1 MRWGS
6 QFIERYGGKL
16 MLNKKQLKWFE
27 DLTQI
32 DGISGH
38 EKNVTQYL
46 ENAYQAMGYDVV
58 YDNLGSIAAYK
69 PSKRKDAKT
78 VMVLGHM
85 DEIGFLVK
93 DILETGVLKL
103 HPVGGWFEQ
112 TLLAQRVQVH
122 NRHGEVFKG
131 TIGSIPPHML
141 KPEERN
147 KPMTIDQMIVDIGAT
162 DKEDVLKKG
171 VQIGDMIV
179 VSGSFEQLNEK
190 RLLAKA
196 FDNRYGCVMGLDL
209 LDQLK
214 DKDLDYNLYVGA
226 SVQEEVGLRGAQ
238 TLTQM
243 IQPDYAIVLDCSPAN
258 DAVDSK
264 SLGQLG
270 QGVLIRMM
278 DGSMI
283 ANKDLIYELVDV
295 CKENDIPHQFYYSN
309 GGTDAGIVHKTHHGV
324 PTVTC
329 CIVARN
335 IHTSSSI
342 LDTGDYL
349 NAKKAILK
357 LLEKRFTA

>member
-1 MRWGS
+1 
-6 QFIERYGGKL
+6 
-16 MLNKKQLKWFE
+16 MLSKQQLKWFE

-38 EKNVTQYL
+38 EEKVAAYL
-46 ENAYQAMGYDVV
+46 SQEYKRMGYDVV

-69 PSKRKDAKT
+69 PTKKEHAET
-78 VMVLGHM
+78 VLILGHM

-93 DILETGVLKL
+93 DITETGVLKM
-103 HPVGGWFEQ
+103 HPVGGWFDQ
-112 TLLAQRVQVH
+112 TLLAHRVNVH
-122 NRHGEVFKG
+122 TRKG
-131 TIGSIPPHML
+131 DVYKGAIGSIPPHML
-141 KPEERN
+141 KPEDKS
-147 KPMTIDQMIVDIGAT
+147 KPMNIPQMIVDIGAT
-162 DKEDVLKKG
+162 DKEDVLSKG

-179 VSGSFEQLNEK
+179 LEGSFEVLNEN

-209 LDQLK
+209 LDSLR
-214 DKDLDYNLYVGA
+214 DVELDFNLYVGA

-238 TLTQM
+238 TMTQM
-243 IQPDYAIVLDCSPAN
+243 INPDYAIVLDCSPAN
-258 DAVDSK
+258 DALDSK
-264 SLGQLG
+264 ALGFLG

-283 ANKDLIYELVDV
+283 ANKDLVYELVDI
-295 CKENDIPHQFYYSN
+295 CDENDIPHQFYYSN
-309 GGTDAGIVHKTHHGV
+309 GGTDAGIVHKIHDGV
-324 PTVTC
+324 KTLTC

-342 LDTGDYL
+342 LDTRDYA

-357 LLEKRFTA
+357 LLEKRNDLK